1 MILILILDLVDHS
14 DLSKIQFVLKAK
26 ENIYSPVDGS
36 LMFAKDEKITT
47 ESSGAIVNTGT
58 EIGKGIYAL
67 SKDGQLDISNLPMGT
82 GEAKYYFEEVKTLD
96 GCVLDENKHPLHSNK
111 KILQLKNYSKDLNI
125 ENKKPHFEFNKT
137 DVTGDKEV
145 LGAQLTITD
154 EKGNVIDQWS
164 FDRKTS
170 FY

>member
-1 MILILILDLVDHS
+1 

-67 SKDGQLDISNLPMGT
+67 SKDGQLDISNFPMGT

-96 GCVLDENKHPLHSNK
+96 GCVLDEAKQSFTFRQK
-111 KILQLKNYSKDLNI
+111 DFTTKNYSKDLNV
-125 ENKKPHFEFNKT
+125 ENKTTHFEFNKT
-137 DVTGDKEV
+137 
-145 LGAQLTITD
+145 
-154 EKGNVIDQWS
+154 
-164 FDRKTS
+164 
-170 FY
+170 